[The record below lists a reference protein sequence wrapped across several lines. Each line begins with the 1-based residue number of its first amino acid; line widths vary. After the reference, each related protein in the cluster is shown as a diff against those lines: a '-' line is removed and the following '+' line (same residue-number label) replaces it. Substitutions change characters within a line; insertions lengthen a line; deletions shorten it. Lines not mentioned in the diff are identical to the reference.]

1 MHEQIHAHFL
11 QLCAEGDSTLGLET
25 AHDVHSFCQI
35 CFQNYT
41 RQYPSLKL
49 TPIGHTI
56 MQKLYECWKLTLE
69 VDHIIL
75 LNKGS
80 TLLLLHNQMK
90 APYYWDRRNFYV
102 YHSEHALEYE
112 MVSRDF
118 SAWIHSI

>member
-11 QLCAEGDSTLGLET
+11 QLCAEGDSTNGLET
-25 AHDVHSFCQI
+25 VHDVNSFCRN

-56 MQKLYECWKLTLE
+56 MQKMYECWKLTLE
-69 VDHIIL
+69 VDHFIL
-75 LNKGS
+75 LKKGS
-80 TLLLLHNQMK
+80 TLLLLHNKMK
-90 APYYWDRRNFYV
+90 APYYWDNRNFYV